1 MESFARP
8 EIDYLEGD
16 ALASSALKSSVDQ
29 FASDVAKQ
37 LGLGPADPLEPAVKK
52 LGGRIHKV
60 SPFEFSEKEA
70 TIWVHGPNDFDIVI
84 ADFGYS
90 RRNRFTI
97 AHEIG
102 HYVLHS
108 NQGKK
113 QMKAN
118 RDGTG
123 RLEWEAN
130 WFAAGLLMP
139 ATQFKSLATK
149 EHWPDSKLADYF
161 GVSEPA
167 VEIRK
172 KALGIT
178 E

>member
-8 EIDYLEGD
+8 EIKYEQGD
-16 ALASSALKSSVDQ
+16 QLASSALKQSVDQ
-29 FASDVAKQ
+29 FAADVAEQ
-37 LGLGPADPLEPAVKK
+37 LDLEPANPLEPAVKR

-60 SPFEFSEKEA
+60 NPFDFSEKAA

-108 NQGKK
+108 KQG
-113 QMKAN
+113 QISMKAN

-139 ATQFKSLATK
+139 AKKFERLSIK
-149 EHWPDSKLADYF
+149 WPSSKLADYF
-161 GVSEPA
+161 GVSESA
-167 VEIRK
+167 IDIRK
-172 KALGIT
+172 KALDI
-178 E
+178 ESE